1 MRIPVA
7 SSFGGF
13 GSRALALGSF
23 LVLLGCAFGFGL
35 VLVRLGCGALNPKP
49 LNPKPQTGYRVSQC
63 VMRIT
68 K

>member
-13 GSRALALGSF
+13 GFRALALGSF

-49 LNPKPQTGYRVSQC
+49 LNPKP
-63 VMRIT
+63 
-68 K
+68 